1 MSLSCRLAKEI
12 PLPES
17 TLTGRSFLIV
27 DDDAD
32 ARQILRL
39 TLEGRGAQVVDADS
53 VHAAREWLHTSCP
66 DAVLTDVAMPGE
78 DGLTLIDWLRAQSR
92 PELTRLPVI
101 AVTAHASLDVR
112 RWAEASG
119 VAAYLVKP
127 VHPSTLIATLRDVL
141 RARSAS

>member
-1 MSLSCRLAKEI
+1 MGTQGQTVPPDR
-12 PLPES
+12 

-32 ARQILRL
+32 ARHILRL
-39 TLEGRGAQVVDADS
+39 TLEGRGARVSDVYS
-53 VHAAREWLHTSCP
+53 VSAARELLHESCP

-78 DGLTLIDWLRAQSR
+78 DGLTLIDWLRNQAN
-92 PELTRLPVI
+92 PDLTRLPVI

-141 RARSAS
+141 RDRGPHTT

>member
-1 MSLSCRLAKEI
+1 M
-12 PLPES
+12 
-17 TLTGRSFLIV
+17 IV

-32 ARQILRL
+32 ARHILRL
-39 TLEGRGAQVVDADS
+39 TLEGRGARVSDVDS
-53 VHAAREWLHTSCP
+53 VRAARELLDQTGCP

-78 DGLTLIDWLRAQSR
+78 DGLTLIDWLRKQAN
-92 PELTRLPVI
+92 PDLIRLPVI

-141 RARSAS
+141 RDRGPRTP

>member
-1 MSLSCRLAKEI
+1 MPPDR
-12 PLPES
+12 

-32 ARQILRL
+32 ARHILRL
-39 TLEGRGAQVVDADS
+39 TLEGRGARVSDVDS
-53 VHAAREWLHTSCP
+53 VRAARELLDQTGCP

-78 DGLTLIDWLRAQSR
+78 DGLTLIDWLRKQAN
-92 PELTRLPVI
+92 PDLIRLPVI

-141 RARSAS
+141 RDRGPRTP